1 MFNKCPGTLM
11 PLVQG
16 QCLRTTAFS
25 PVLLSVA
32 SVIYIF
38 FFSFLQFAV
47 TLFLMVTDI
56 ISCWNFQVLAGSCY
70 GNTHRVALCLRP

>member
-1 MFNKCPGTLM
+1 M

-25 PVLLSVA
+25 PVLSVA

>member
-1 MFNKCPGTLM
+1 MSML
-11 PLVQG
+11 LVQG
-16 QCLRTTAFS
+16 QCLRITVFP

-38 FFSFLQFAV
+38 FFLQFAV
-47 TLFLMVTDI
+47 TPFLMVIDI

-70 GNTHRVALCLRP
+70 GNTRRVALCLRP

>member
-1 MFNKCPGTLM
+1 ML
-11 PLVQG
+11 LVQG

-25 PVLLSVA
+25 PALLSVA
-32 SVIYIF
+32 SEIHF
-38 FFSFLQFAV
+38 FFFFLQFAV
-47 TLFLMVTDI
+47 TLFLMVIDI